1 MQLNLPDY
9 TELLTDLKKRIR
21 ASQYEALRAV
31 NASLV
36 SLYWDIGKQI
46 TEKQAEQAWGKSV
59 VEKLAA
65 DLQAEF
71 VGMQGF
77 SARNLWLMKQF
88 YEHYNQNPILQPMV
102 AELGW
107 AHNVV
112 IMGKCKNDFQREFY
126 MLMTKKFGWT
136 KNVLIHQIEAHTY
149 EKHLES
155 QTNFDQT
162 LTPEQAQNAILA
174 IKDEYQFDF
183 LELTP
188 QHSEYELEQML
199 IKNIRAFLLEM
210 GGYFSF
216 IGNQYRVEVGGQE
229 YYIDLLLY
237 HRLLKCLVVID
248 LKVGVFTPEM
258 AGKMQFYLNIVNHK
272 VRLADENP
280 AIGIIICKSK
290 NKTVVEYALQTANQP
305 IGVATYTIDTELP
318 EKWKHLLPSAE
329 LLEKHLLVLSTLKN
343 TNNS

>member
-1 MQLNLPDY
+1 
-9 TELLTDLKKRIR
+9 
-21 ASQYEALRAV
+21 
-31 NASLV
+31 
-36 SLYWDIGKQI
+36 
-46 TEKQAEQAWGKSV
+46 
-59 VEKLAA
+59 
-65 DLQAEF
+65 
-71 VGMQGF
+71 
-77 SARNLWLMKQF
+77 
-88 YEHYNQNPILQPMV
+88 MV